1 LLLHSQRHEK
11 VGRKRR
17 HSWPRSVAF
26 LLPLSV
32 VEVHPFG

>member
-1 LLLHSQRHEK
+1 
-11 VGRKRR
+11 
-17 HSWPRSVAF
+17 VAF